1 MKVLSKTF
9 TADVESQ
16 RGTALHLWHEPVRFN
31 ADRQTRRLARA
42 NHTRLRRIQRRCG
55 SQRSL
60 RDPMRQYGHI
70 IPASKEVDLNESPA
84 LHVRP

>member
-1 MKVLSKTF
+1 
-9 TADVESQ
+9 
-16 RGTALHLWHEPVRFN
+16 
-31 ADRQTRRLARA
+31 
-42 NHTRLRRIQRRCG
+42 
-55 SQRSL
+55 L